1 MAEMHNLRDLPHQEL
16 FGAKESSE
24 KEASLLRNLRR
35 CPGCLSRA
43 ALTQLLPLFMFL
55 GLFLFLATILVQVS
69 RLHQPPRGST
79 EDQQWNHS
87 LEVVSQQ
94 LQSNLEFFHQKLA
107 QMNVSLAFHLHQQ
120 RDSTRDQQ
128 WSHSLE
134 VVSQQL
140 QSNLEFFHQKL
151 AQMNVSLVVLS
162 QQVQKDMDIFHQ
174 QLAQMNVSLAS
185 HLHQQRDSTR
195 DQQWS
200 RSLEIVSQ
208 QIMLGL
214 EGIHQQLAQIN
225 ASLAGPCHSCPLN
238 WEPFQGSCY
247 FFLDTKKNWKMSQ
260 STCQDWK
267 AHLKFLQS
275 WRVRNKKKAWIGL
288 TDQHNEGS
296 WHWVDGSPLQL
307 SFWSRGEPN
316 NAGDEDCVELQD
328 DGWNDGLCNLE
339 HASICEKQAFPCPKP

>member
-107 QMNVSLAFHLHQQ
+107 QMNV
-120 RDSTRDQQ
+120 
-128 WSHSLE
+128 SLE

-267 AHLKFLQS
+267 AHLVIIHSEAEEKFLQS